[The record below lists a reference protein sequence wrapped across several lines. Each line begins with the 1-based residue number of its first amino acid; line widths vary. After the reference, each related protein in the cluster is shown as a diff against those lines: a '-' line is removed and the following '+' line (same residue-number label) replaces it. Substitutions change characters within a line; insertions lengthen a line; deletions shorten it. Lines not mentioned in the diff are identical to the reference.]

1 MKTWTILMNPDEEIL
16 QMMKDARWI
25 YDQALYYQRQ
35 KFFETRKEGKIKTFS
50 FKELYH
56 IVSQTDEYKSMR
68 LDSVS
73 KSGALRQL
81 FSNWNGYIRS
91 VMQYKKHPEKFLK
104 RPKLPNYICRRSEFN
119 LVQIDKTRFCSKGCR
134 KNEIRLPKS
143 NVKIAIPERIERKSI
158 REITIKYYHGKIKVG
173 IVFDEYGE
181 KIKYDC
187 DKNLSVGVDI
197 GLNNLMAITSNDK
210 SFSYVVNG
218 RPLKSIN
225 QFYNKQKSFM
235 RSNLDKC
242 NKKSKISKRLKK
254 LEIKRTEKISH
265 YLHCVSKQIIE
276 LCVSHGVSKIIIG
289 HNKSWKQNINLG
301 KQTNQNFVSVPFNR
315 LISQIVD
322 KARKYEGLEVKIVE
336 ESYTSKADHLS
347 LEKMTHQDC
356 HKGKRIK
363 RGLFK
368 SSCGKIINA
377 DINGAVGILRKG
389 KAITDEQLMFL
400 RDRGDVVS
408 PKVFKLN
415 L

>member
-25 YDQALYYQRQ
+25 YDQALYHQRQ

-73 KSGALRQL
+73 KSGVLRQL

-119 LVQIDKTRFCSKGCR
+119 LVQIDKTRFRSKGCR
-134 KNEIRLPKS
+134 KNEIRLPNS

-173 IVFDEYGE
+173 IVFDESGE

-210 SFSYVVNG
+210 SFSYIVNG

-225 QFYNKQKSFM
+225 QFYHKRKS
-235 RSNLDKC
+235 RLKSNLDRC
-242 NKKSKISKRLKK
+242 NKKSKTSKRLER

-276 LCVSHGVSKIIIG
+276 MCVSKGVSRIIIG
-289 HNKSWKQNINLG
+289 HNNGWKQNVALG
-301 KQTNQNFVSVPFNR
+301 SRTNQSFVTIPFNR
-315 LISQIVD
+315 LIEQIKD
-322 KARKYEGLEVKIVE
+322 KAGKYEGLEVKIVE
-336 ESYTSKADHLS
+336 ESYTSKTDHLS
-347 LEKMTHQDC
+347 LEEMTHQDYP
-356 HKGKRIK
+356 KGRRIK

-368 SSCGKIINA
+368 SACGKTLNA
-377 DINGAVGILRKG
+377 DINGAIGILRKG
-389 KAITDEQLMFL
+389 NAITDEQLMLL

-408 PKVFKLN
+408 PKVFRLN

>member
-91 VMQYKKHPEKFLK
+91 VMQYKKHPEKFIK
-104 RPKLPNYICRRSEFN
+104 RPKLPNYICRKSEFN
-119 LVQIDKTRFCSKGCR
+119 LVQIDKTRFRSKGCR
-134 KNEIRLPKS
+134 KNEIRLPNS

-173 IVFDEYGE
+173 IVFDESGE

-225 QFYNKQKSFM
+225 QFYHKQKS
-235 RSNLDKC
+235 RLKSDLDRC
-242 NKKSKISKRLKK
+242 NKKSKTSKRLEK
-254 LEIKRTEKISH
+254 LEIKRTEKSSH
-265 YLHCVSKQIIE
+265 YLHCASKQMIE
-276 LCVSHGVSKIIIG
+276 LCV
-289 HNKSWKQNINLG
+289 
-301 KQTNQNFVSVPFNR
+301 
-315 LISQIVD
+315 
-322 KARKYEGLEVKIVE
+322 
-336 ESYTSKADHLS
+336 
-347 LEKMTHQDC
+347 
-356 HKGKRIK
+356 
-363 RGLFK
+363 
-368 SSCGKIINA
+368 
-377 DINGAVGILRKG
+377 
-389 KAITDEQLMFL
+389 
-400 RDRGDVVS
+400 
-408 PKVFKLN
+408 
-415 L
+415 